1 MMFKFALPIAFAL
14 ALPMAPALAATNI
27 TYDFSVGSAG
37 YASTLT
43 YSAGGGNTATLT
55 ALLYTVAP
63 TALTSTSQFVS
74 GDSGGNPAYVV
85 RQAGGV
91 SIATALE
98 QNSND
103 ELNQIDTQGGTNELL
118 KISLT
123 GSQQLVSAQ
132 FNYIDADDTLRIYGS
147 NGNSTTL
154 TYLGFGGEFYTTAGA
169 THTLGT
175 GVSGASA
182 TTTDPT
188 GTLDDGDSFTVVFS
202 KLPVYE
208 NYFFT
213 SNNDTGDGYRFK
225 ALTVT
230 QVAAIPETSS
240 WCMMVLGFGA
250 IGAAIRA
257 RKDRLALPA

>member
-1 MMFKFALPIAFAL
+1 MKMTGLVVSSPRSW
-14 ALPMAPALAATNI
+14 
-27 TYDFSVGSAG
+27 FSQPHW
-37 YASTLT
+37 
-43 YSAGGGNTATLT
+43 NTATT
-55 ALLYTVAP
+55 APSELAAASRLV
-63 TALTSTSQFVS
+63 TAAVTATTTLR
-74 GDSGGNPAYVV
+74 NA
-85 RQAGGV
+85 A
-91 SIATALE
+91 SITTALE
-98 QNSND
+98 QDITD
-103 ELNQIDTQGGTNELL
+103 EVNQIDTQGGTNELL

-175 GVSGASA
+175 GASGASA

-213 SNNDTGDGYRFK
+213 SNNDSGDGYRFK

-257 RKDRLALPA
+257 RKDRLTLPV